1 MELLESTVVRGG
13 IRVNVLQ
20 SQSSQQPPSVVEVP
34 VGRDVLLTATGGDGE
49 AGDLGGNGGN
59 GSDGEHGTA
68 ATRTTDATVSI
79 PFIILAIFP
88 IQTSSA
94 NNTF

>member
-1 MELLESTVVRGG
+1 MELLESTVVQGG

-20 SQSSQQPPSVVEVP
+20 AQSLQQPPSAVEVP

-49 AGDLGGNGGN
+49 AGDFGGNGGN
-59 GSDGEHGTA
+59 GSDGEHGIA

-79 PFIILAIFP
+79 PLIILAIFL

>member
-1 MELLESTVVRGG
+1 VELLESTVVQGG

-20 SQSSQQPPSVVEVP
+20 SQSLQQPPSAVEVP

-49 AGDLGGNGGN
+49 AGDFGGNGEN

-79 PFIILAIFP
+79 PLIILAIF
-88 IQTSSA
+88 
-94 NNTF
+94 